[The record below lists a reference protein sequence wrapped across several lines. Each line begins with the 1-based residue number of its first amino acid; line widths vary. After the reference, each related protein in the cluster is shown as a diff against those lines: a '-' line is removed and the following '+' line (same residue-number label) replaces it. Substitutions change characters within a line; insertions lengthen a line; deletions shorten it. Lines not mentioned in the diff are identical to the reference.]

1 MPESAKPMADR
12 PDPMTASRPSPR
24 GSRRVQMADIARLAG
39 VSTSTVSRAL
49 NGSPLINEET
59 RQRVGELA
67 KALNYTVNLGA
78 KNLRLGENRTIG
90 MVIPF
95 DSRTRQHI
103 SDPFFLGMLGSL
115 ADALTDRGYD
125 MLVSRVDA
133 EHLDGMAA
141 LYDSGRAA
149 GVMVI
154 GQWGHH
160 DQLNAL
166 AMRQVPLVV
175 WGAQLPRQFYCSVGG
190 DNISG
195 GRLATQHLLSRGRRR
210 IAFMGDTQLPEVALR
225 HQGYAEALR
234 AAGLEPDPAL
244 HIPAPFTAEQ
254 ARAEMQAWLARGV
267 PFDAVFA
274 TSDLIAMTAIGLLR
288 GQGFSVPQGVSVVGY
303 DDVEAASHGDPPL
316 TTIKQPIDQA
326 GIAMVECML
335 ALLAGEPVESRV
347 LPTSLVL
354 RGSTAPVI
362 AAA

>member
-1 MPESAKPMADR
+1 MPESRQSPAPGAHAMTDPR
-12 PDPMTASRPSPR
+12 PPAR

-95 DSRTRQHI
+95 DSKTRQHI

-133 EHLDGMAA
+133 DHLEGMAT

-175 WGAQLPRQFYCSVGG
+175 WGAQLPRQVYCSVGG
-190 DNISG
+190 DNVSG
-195 GRLATQHLLSRGRRR
+195 GQLATQHLLARGRRR

-225 HQGYAEALR
+225 YQGYAQAL
-234 AAGLEPDPAL
+234 AEAGLAPDPAL
-244 HIPAPFTAEQ
+244 HIAAPFTAEG
-254 ARAEMQAWLARGV
+254 ARAATQAWLARGAA
-267 PFDAVFA
+267 FDAVFA
-274 TSDLIAMTAIGLLR
+274 ASDLIAMTAIGLLR
-288 GQGFSVPQGVSVVGY
+288 GQGLRVPQAVSVVGY
-303 DDVEAASHGDPPL
+303 DDIEAAAHADPPL
-316 TTIKQPIDQA
+316 TTIQQPIAQA
-326 GIAMVECML
+326 GVAMVECML
-335 ALLAGEPVESRV
+335 GLLAGEPVESRV

-354 RGSTAPVI
+354 RASTAP
-362 AAA
+362 AGA